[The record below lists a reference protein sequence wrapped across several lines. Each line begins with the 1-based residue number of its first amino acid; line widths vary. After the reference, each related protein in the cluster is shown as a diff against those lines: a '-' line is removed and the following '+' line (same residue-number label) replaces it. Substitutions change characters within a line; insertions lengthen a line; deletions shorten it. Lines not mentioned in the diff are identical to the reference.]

1 MAPETCDEDNVRQS
15 WVSPS
20 AVNGQ
25 TPTSFP
31 HTSVLSIVCCCYLVP
46 KSCLTLC
53 DPMDCS
59 PLGSSVHG
67 ILQVNKLEWVATPS
81 SRGFSPPRD
90 STQVS

>member
-1 MAPETCDEDNVRQS
+1 MTEQLSLHFTSLQLYRAYVHA
-15 WVSPS
+15 VSLEP
-20 AVNGQ
+20 
-25 TPTSFP
+25 
-31 HTSVLSIVCCCYLVP
+31 
-46 KSCLTLC
+46 CLTLC
-53 DPMDCS
+53 DPMFCS